1 MAKKKETKEDKPK
14 KESSKEKECLI
25 DLVTESSIPFYRI
38 VMDLSR
44 TGLDTQ
50 LEEEAELRRLGQ
62 SIEPT
67 ITKSEF
73 NKIIG
78 A

>member
-44 TGLDTQ
+44 AGLDTQ
-50 LEEEAELRRLGQ
+50 LEEEVQLRRLGKT
-62 SIEPT
+62 IEPT

-78 A
+78 V

>member
-1 MAKKKETKEDKPK
+1 
-14 KESSKEKECLI
+14 
-25 DLVTESSIPFYRI
+25 
-38 VMDLSR
+38 MDLSR

-50 LEEEAELRRLGQ
+50 LEEEVQLRRLGKT
-62 SIEPT
+62 IEPT

-78 A
+78 V